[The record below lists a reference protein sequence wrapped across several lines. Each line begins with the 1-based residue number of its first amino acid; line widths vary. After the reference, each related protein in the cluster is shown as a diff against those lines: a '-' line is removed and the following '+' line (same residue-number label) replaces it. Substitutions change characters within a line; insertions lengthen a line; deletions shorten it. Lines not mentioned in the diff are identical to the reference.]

1 MTTENLSLLETK
13 HLVEKSRGKLT
24 MMVLRDDRKF
34 LVSIPEV
41 VDSAPNSEDDR
52 RQYSSSELEGKCRS
66 GKRRERRECG
76 GLRSEYEQY
85 KVSLLK
91 FSFVFPVRHIRHWRG
106 HSHTPNVPSPYQGET
121 DSQVR
126 TNFHQQ
132 SKKHKLMNLSWIH
145 FFLKEWRYW
154 NFVIIFFESRTR
166 AEPPLPKSRDASPVR
181 STLTR
186 PPART
191 YAPRRGQSCS
201 FSNTLISCLFLM
213 WTNSDGDTCHHSWY
227 NKDVTSSEGSENRD

>member
-24 MMVLRDDRKF
+24 MMVLRDNRKF

-52 RQYSSSELEGKCRS
+52 RRYSSSELEGKCRS
-66 GKRRERRECG
+66 RKRRERRECG
-76 GLRSEYEQY
+76 GIWTIQSVLIEI
-85 KVSLLK
+85 
-91 FSFVFPVRHIRHWRG
+91 FFVFPVRHIRHWRG
-106 HSHTPNVPSPYQGET
+106 HSHTPNIPSPHQGET

-126 TNFHQQ
+126 TNLHQR
-132 SKKHKLMNLSWIH
+132 SKKVNWIH
-145 FFLKEWRYW
+145 FFLKNRGTET
-154 NFVIIFFESRTR
+154 FVIIFFESRTR
-166 AEPPLPKSRDASPVR
+166 AEPPVPKSRDASPVR

-213 WTNSDGDTCHHSWY
+213 WTNSDGDTSY
-227 NKDVTSSEGSENRD
+227 NTSRLSV